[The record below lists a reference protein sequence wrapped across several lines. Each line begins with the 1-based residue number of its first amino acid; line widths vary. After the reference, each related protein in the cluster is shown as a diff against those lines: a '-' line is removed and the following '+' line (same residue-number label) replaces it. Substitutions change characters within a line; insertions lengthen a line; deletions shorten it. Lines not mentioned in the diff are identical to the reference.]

1 MIKKNKL
8 LNPSL
13 FLADLGKARDEIN
26 KIDDNDKEIGGV
38 IKNTYLGIIHGINR
52 LAMQAFKNE
61 FLGMKW
67 DLLADES
74 SFDEVIK
81 AMEKENSRQ
90 GKLGHAMGMCSE
102 LEEKLDAAR
111 LELQELKNPV
121 AARMRQKKAL
131 EREMLEPKI
140 HLYP

>member
-13 FLADLGKARDEIN
+13 FLDDLNKSRDEIN
-26 KIDDNDKEIGGV
+26 KIDDNDKEIGGE
-38 IKNTYLGIIHGINR
+38 IKKAYLKIVDGING
-52 LAMQAFKNE
+52 LAIQAFKNE

-90 GKLGHAMGMCSE
+90 GKLGRAIGACDE
-102 LEEKLDAAR
+102 LEEKIDSAKR
-111 LELQELKNPV
+111 ELQELRNPE
-121 AARMRQKKAL
+121 AAKAYQKRLQDRATL
-131 EREMLEPKI
+131 NVSL
-140 HLYP
+140 